1 MRLGDLITACEDVL
15 QVWEV
20 SFEGCPCITLDCSVV
35 ATEGDFSDV
44 LTEDFRNREVLS
56 INGGKNCTKVLI
68 KG

>member
-20 SFEGCPCITLDCSVV
+20 SFEGCPYITLDCSVV
-35 ATEGDFSDV
+35 ATEHDFSDV
-44 LTEDFRNREVLS
+44 LTKNFRDREVLS